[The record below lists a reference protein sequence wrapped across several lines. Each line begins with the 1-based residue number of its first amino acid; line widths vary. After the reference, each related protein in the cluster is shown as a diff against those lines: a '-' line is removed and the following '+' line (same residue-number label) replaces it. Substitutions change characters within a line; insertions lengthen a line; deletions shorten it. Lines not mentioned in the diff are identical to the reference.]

1 MRRLGWLLG
10 TVTLVACGIYSVV
23 YVYRWE
29 WNRAL
34 LVGLLFIAIE
44 VAMALLLVLRRIER
58 LKVSTAVDREHG
70 ALEQIRA
77 TRPDRDHF
85 AWLERDLSQLSVF
98 VTVLLGAG
106 VLLTIGAWLVDRIA
120 SRTALPTLEESLAR
134 RLDQVRFPDR
144 PLVPDDRELVAES
157 GPYGIEHLE
166 VLLGPRR

>member
-10 TVTLVACGIYSVV
+10 TITLVACGVYSVV

-34 LVGLLFIAIE
+34 LVGLLFVAIE
-44 VAMALLLVLRRIER
+44 VALVGLLVLRRVQR
-58 LKVSTAVDREHG
+58 LDTTITADRELR
-70 ALEQIRA
+70 ALEHIRA
-77 TRPDRDHF
+77 TRPQRDHF

-106 VLLTIGAWLVDRIA
+106 VLLTIGAWVIDRIA
-120 SRTALPTLEESLAR
+120 SHTALPTLEQSLAR
-134 RLDQVRFPDR
+134 RLDRVRFPDG
-144 PLVPDDRELVAES
+144 PLVPDDRELLAKS

-166 VLLGPRR
+166 VLLGPRP